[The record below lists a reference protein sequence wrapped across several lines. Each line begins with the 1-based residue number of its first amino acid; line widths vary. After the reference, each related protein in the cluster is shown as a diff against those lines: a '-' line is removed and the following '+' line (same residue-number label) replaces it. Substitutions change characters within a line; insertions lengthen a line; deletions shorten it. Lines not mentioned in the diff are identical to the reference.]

1 MFVMQVIPGNA
12 DVDIYTIMERCAFNE
27 EQDQEL
33 KKYVEDKGLIY
44 MCTPFSRAAADRLE
58 LEYMSVHRRSP

>member
-1 MFVMQVIPGNA
+1 MIPGNA

-33 KKYVEDKGLIY
+33 KQYVEEKGLIY
-44 MCTPFSRAAADRLE
+44 ICTPFSRAAADRLE
-58 LEYMSVHRRSP
+58 LKYMSVHRRSP